1 MAFFLPEKRSRK
13 SNQSSSPCLP
23 PEALHNLII
32 YTLLKEPLRIKIISY
47 KVKIRNISRENPHK
61 GFFYNAYH
69 SFSFIE
75 IIMRYIKVFMRQFFY

>member
-32 YTLLKEPLRIKIISY
+32 YTLLKEPLRIKIISHN
-47 KVKIRNISRENPHK
+47 VNIRNDSHKSPHK
-61 GFFYNAYH
+61 DFFYNVYRL
-69 SFSFIE
+69 FSFIE
-75 IIMRYIKVFMRQFFY
+75 ITLRHIKVFMRQFFY